1 MAYLQS
7 GEVILGR
14 ANRQAVYTAFP
25 TPPSITPYRT
35 TASGDIVVSEAIFD
49 YGTDDRYDTVFKQA
63 ARPGRAGRSI
73 GEYFG

>member
-14 ANRQAVYTAFP
+14 ANRQAWK
-25 TPPSITPYRT
+25 RQ
-35 TASGDIVVSEAIFD
+35 
-49 YGTDDRYDTVFKQA
+49 RHKKA

-73 GEYFG
+73 GEGFD